1 MKIGIVSTWKAK
13 CGLATYAADLAN
25 GLKGLGLDVVILA
38 EKKDVLPDGFDP
50 DFETYGIPSIEC
62 WSRYENFEKLLEVV
76 RKENIDVVHISHQF
90 GLFPIAPTLN
100 YLLSNLKA
108 MGKKVIVTLH
118 DVVPYNFGM
127 LDYFQPLITLPDYI
141 IVHNEPSKRLLVTD
155 WMCSPE
161 KVVKIWH
168 GTKLVDIPEKDDA
181 KTSLKISKD
190 TKVIL
195 SWGFLWESKGVLP
208 LLEGYSQIIKKYPN
222 SMFIHA
228 GGLHPL
234 YKDTGYVKRL
244 IATAMKLGIRPENF
258 RITGFVPEK
267 QVPTYF
273 GAADVIVLNYHRGS
287 ISASGAAHR
296 ALAAHRVIVKTDD
309 PCVAEVPGMMVSRG
323 DTQGLFQAVLRV
335 LDDPILQQELIEKAD
350 KFAEE
355 SSWARMALE
364 HQKLYI

>member
-1 MKIGIVSTWKAK
+1 MKIGIVSTWAAR
-13 CGLATYAADLAN
+13 CGICTYSLYLAEE
-25 GLKGLGLDVVILA
+25 LKKLGLDVVILA
-38 EKKDVLPDGFDP
+38 EKKDVLPDGADP
-50 DFETYGIPSIEC
+50 DFETHGIPSIEC

-76 RKENIDVVHISHQF
+76 QKEKIDIIHCQHQF

-127 LDYFQPLITLPDYI
+127 LDYFHPLITLPDYI

-181 KTSLKISKD
+181 KTSLKISVD

-208 LLEGYSQIIKKYPN
+208 MLEGYSQIIKKYPK

-234 YKDTGYVKRL
+234 YKDTGFVKKL

-296 ALAAHRVIVKTDD
+296 ALAAHRPIVGTDD
-309 PCVAEVPGMMVSRG
+309 LAIEEIPRYIVNRG
-323 DTQGLFQAVLRV
+323 DTQGLFQGVLKV
-335 LDDPILQQELIEKAD
+335 LDDPVIQKELVEKAD

-355 SSWARMALE
+355 SSWARIALE